1 MGVIFRKQT
10 GLAAGSIS
18 GCAREQPIVALS
30 ANGSIRPNSDTQ
42 GSRLERLFM
51 PPLPPLPMVDK
62 PAQLVESRHSSSLS
76 EVGLESHNAC
86 Q

>member
-1 MGVIFRKQT
+1 
-10 GLAAGSIS
+10 
-18 GCAREQPIVALS
+18 
-30 ANGSIRPNSDTQ
+30 
-42 GSRLERLFM
+42 LERLFM

-76 EVGLESHNAC
+76 EIGLESHNAC